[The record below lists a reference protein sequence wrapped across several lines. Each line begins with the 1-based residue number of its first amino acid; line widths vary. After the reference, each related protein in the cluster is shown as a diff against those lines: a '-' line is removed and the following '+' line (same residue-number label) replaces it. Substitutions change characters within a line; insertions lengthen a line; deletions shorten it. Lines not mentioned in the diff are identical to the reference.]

1 MLRRINNADA
11 WYIAVVMACGF
22 ITFYSLPDGIPFL
35 GRLTM
40 MVLTQISVGLVLKDK
55 EKDLND
61 ES

>member
-1 MLRRINNADA
+1 MFRSINKPDA
-11 WYIAVVMACGF
+11 WYIAVVVACGF

-40 MVLTQISVGLVLKDK
+40 MVACQFSIGIAIRRAQEDR
-55 EKDLND
+55 ND